1 MINRIIQKLED
12 NRNKRLNGGI
22 IAIPWSLPRLSR
34 VLPGIVQGRYNLIS
48 ANSKVGKTQIT
59 DFLYMYQP
67 IEWYMKNRDKD
78 VKVKILYF
86 SLEMAKQEKIIS
98 VISYKLFRDY
108 GEIISPENLQSMFEG
123 KILDERILKII
134 KSKPFQEWLEEFNDI
149 VEFYDS
155 TRNPFG
161 IYNVVKTYAENHGHY
176 IYKDMDW
183 QDPTTGV
190 ISTKKVIDYYIPDN
204 PNEYVI
210 IVVDHI
216 SLLSPEK
223 GESLRESMGRF
234 SSEYCLKMRDRWNY
248 IPTIVQQQ
256 AADSERQEF
265 TKSGGTIID
274 KLKPS
279 PDGLGDNKAVGRDV
293 NLMLSLFWPAR
304 YGIQQYGG
312 VPGNPWDLARIG
324 HNHRE
329 LIINLNR
336 NGISSASIDLM
347 FLGACN
353 YFAELPRDPSEKVY
367 QQIEKYNRETI

>member
-1 MINRIIQKLED
+1 MIDRVI
-12 NRNKRLNGGI
+12 KRLEENRERRINGDI

-34 VLPGIVQGRYNLIS
+34 VLPGIVQGRYNLVS

-67 IEWYMKNRDKD
+67 IEWFLANPNNGIKL
-78 VKVKILYF
+78 KIMYF
-86 SLEMAKQEKIIS
+86 SLEMSKEEKITA
-98 VISYKLFRDY
+98 VISYKLFKDY
-108 GEIISPENLQSMFEG
+108 GIIISPENLQSMFSG
-123 KILDERILKII
+123 YILDERVLKII
-134 KSKPFQEWLEEFNDI
+134 KSKPFQEWLERFNQI
-149 VEFYDS
+149 VEFFDD

-161 IYNVVKTYAENHGHY
+161 IYNAVKTYAEKNGKY
-176 IYKDMDW
+176 VYKDKEF
-183 QDPTTGV
+183 QNQLTGE
-190 ISTKKVIDYYIPDN
+190 IEIKPVIDYYVPND

-210 IVVDHI
+210 IIIDHI
-216 SLLSPEK
+216 SLLTPEK
-223 GESLRESMGRF
+223 GETLRDAMGRF
-234 SSEYCLKMRDRWNY
+234 SSEFCLKFRDRWRY
-248 IPTIVQQQ
+248 IPVVVQQQ
-256 AADSERQEF
+256 AADSEKQEF

-279 PDGLGDNKAVGRDV
+279 PDGLGDNKAIARDV

-304 YGIQQYGG
+304 YGIKEY
-312 VPGNPWDLARIG
+312 NYWDLARIG

-329 LIINLNR
+329 LSINLNR

-367 QQIEKYNRETI
+367 QQIEKYNQITI